1 MGSNYF
7 ATKLSRPWL
16 SLLLLSFFSCLLS
29 SVVYHKTRK
38 PPVLPRP
45 ALTVLDAVTAA
56 ASAIFVLSALLASN
70 LDPVPSVVTVTRG
83 EMLAVWPPVLRGRRQ
98 TPATS
103 VLRTASK
110 ENFNIQENIM
120 YQIKSN

>member
-16 SLLLLSFFSCLLS
+16 SLLSLSYFSCLLS

-38 PPVLPRP
+38 PLALPRP
-45 ALTVLDAVTAA
+45 ALTVLDPVTAA
-56 ASAIFVLSALLASN
+56 ASAISVLSALLASN
-70 LDPVPSVVTVTRG
+70 LVPVLSVVTVTRG

-98 TPATS
+98 TPARS

-110 ENFNIQENIM
+110 QN
-120 YQIKSN
+120 SNL